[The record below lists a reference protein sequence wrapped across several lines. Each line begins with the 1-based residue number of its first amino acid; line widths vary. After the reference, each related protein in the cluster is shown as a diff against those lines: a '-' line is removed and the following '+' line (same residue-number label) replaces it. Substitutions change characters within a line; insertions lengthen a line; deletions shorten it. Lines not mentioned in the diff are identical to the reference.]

1 MMSPAAQPR
10 NYTLGANTTFSGG
23 CPGSF
28 TVTNLTFAT
37 DTTVSFQ
44 EGHDPLALDLIN
56 SLYGDL
62 QPQNNFLPISAIL
75 NQSYSIV
82 SSSQPAEVSLSVQA
96 TLYTSPT
103 HPAVDPSSLQPHS
116 HCDGFCSQLV
126 QYVWPRG
133 WTVFESV
140 ALIV

>member
-1 MMSPAAQPR
+1 MMSPAAHPR
-10 NYTLGANTTFSGG
+10 NYSLGANSTFFGG

-44 EGHDPLALDLIN
+44 EGYDPVALDLIN

-82 SSSQPAEVSLSVQA
+82 SSSQPAEVSSVSKQPSEHLPHILQWTLHPYTPIPTVRALAHNLSNVCG
-96 TLYTSPT
+96 LEGGLFSK
-103 HPAVDPSSLQPHS
+103 V
-116 HCDGFCSQLV
+116 
-126 QYVWPRG
+126 
-133 WTVFESV
+133 
-140 ALIV
+140 